1 MFLKQG
7 LKWIIL
13 KEKSQRNF
21 GIKKKRKIY
30 VCPKCDKN
38 SFVYVLCP
46 WSEQLY
52 FKQARNPGTS
62 FLHATVLPHAEMR
75 TDELG

>member
-21 GIKKKRKIY
+21 GVKKKRKIY

-38 SFVYVLCP
+38 SFVYVLCS

-52 FKQARNPGTS
+52 CETTPKPGDKLFTCNRAHS
-62 FLHATVLPHAEMR
+62 CRDADR
-75 TDELG
+75 